1 MRYLPS
7 SKYNISTQEH
17 TKTGSKGTI
26 ILHYPF
32 IREKSFLMAYQK
44 NFPYIS
50 LAKNTARAQ
59 SMFIIQEER
68 KMALCSV
75 KD

>member
-1 MRYLPS
+1 
-7 SKYNISTQEH
+7 
-17 TKTGSKGTI
+17 
-26 ILHYPF
+26 
-32 IREKSFLMAYQK
+32 MAYQK

-59 SMFIIQEER
+59 STFIIQEER

-75 KD
+75 KDWIFVPSTVCVLMPYMMVFGGKAFGRWF

>member
-1 MRYLPS
+1 
-7 SKYNISTQEH
+7 
-17 TKTGSKGTI
+17 
-26 ILHYPF
+26 
-32 IREKSFLMAYQK
+32 MAYQK

-59 SMFIIQEER
+59 STFIIQEER

-75 KD
+75 KDWIFVPSQFVY

>member
-1 MRYLPS
+1 M
-7 SKYNISTQEH
+7 
-17 TKTGSKGTI
+17 TI